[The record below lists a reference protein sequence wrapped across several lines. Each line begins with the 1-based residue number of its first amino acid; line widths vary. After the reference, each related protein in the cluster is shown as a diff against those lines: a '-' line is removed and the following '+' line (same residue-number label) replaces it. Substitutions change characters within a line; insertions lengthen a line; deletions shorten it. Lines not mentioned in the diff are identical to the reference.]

1 MNELLCLNSKSIA
14 PWTGTFLRRYYSKG
28 FVSVQLLVLGLFF
41 SLLEAQTVLRF
52 DVPRGAATKT
62 LKLAAEQAEIDLMF
76 SSSIVENVKTKPL
89 KGRYTVQDAFAR
101 LLEGTDLAIYED
113 TESSTYAI
121 VATVDSSDYEPIYLE
136 QTLKTSS
143 MTQETPQRK
152 NPFGKF
158 LAAFSAALLASTPSG
173 VLAQEEDPSVYDLS
187 PFTVDASED
196 SGYLANSTL
205 AGTRIKS
212 DLKDIGTSIQV
223 VTSEFL
229 EDTGATNINEL
240 LIYTTNTETG
250 GSTGNFSGV
259 SVSTGR
265 TDTGEA
271 RASPQSAQRI
281 RGLFTADL
289 TRDYFLTS
297 IPFDDYNTTRIE
309 INRGSN
315 AILFGLGSPAGI
327 INNGLIDAQFDDFGS
342 IKLRFGEKGS
352 HRSSFD
358 FNKEIVEG
366 KLAIRVAGLIDNRK
380 YLQEPAFEDST
391 RFFATTTW
399 RPFENTTIRAH
410 FEDGQIDANRPDV
423 IAPKENISGWLLAG
437 KPIYDARIGLTGPTG
452 IFLDIDGDGTVEE
465 APPELVAANNARITM
480 VDVNG
485 RNFNEGN
492 FFLAANGQVDAPN
505 FPIAPGSDKPP
516 LITQARFFT
525 QPGGIWADTNSVGPS
540 MPGVF
545 GSYPNS
551 NRAPG
556 DALDADGQVEGH
568 NFWSVRNLDAVY
580 NNYNRQG
587 FTSIEQ
593 FDFGKNLLVGS
604 ASFQN
609 EEFDNT
615 NFVLEQTFM
624 ENKLG
629 FELAFDRQT
638 YTRESFTPFQD
649 NAGNIYVDINAVLP
663 DGRVNPNLGRPY
675 VDARSNKSDF
685 QLERDTVRA
694 TAYYDLNFTEIFDEG
709 WGSWLG
715 RHLLTAFYNTRE
727 DEQLN
732 YSSRMAVNDPQ
743 ILRALNTP
751 DNITTFNAM
760 LNPLMYV
767 GDSLLDITSMDNLPM
782 TRLQRAEIFRPGTT
796 VPMTFWDPGVQ
807 PGTNNRPATNDD
819 VILAQ
824 GQLVT
829 KDIPLSQAFTGAT
842 LEERSV
848 DSYAAIAQSY
858 WLNNHL
864 VSTVGYRKDEIELT
878 RFAGAPRDEVNSM
891 VVPRIRETT
900 PDVVIVEDDRWSW
913 GVVGHWPEGLVK
925 LPGGTKLSF
934 HYSESSNFQAQAGR
948 VDFRNRPLT
957 SPTGET
963 EERGFTISSSDNKFV
978 ARVNW
983 FDTVLANRSSA
994 TNLFG
999 ELVGNAIWQN
1009 AQFLFESAARTDD
1022 PELAR
1027 LNRAAGN
1034 QFLKGVLP
1042 GEDERE
1048 RPVIIRNDAGEEI
1061 SVERDAV
1068 AGSSDTED
1076 VAAEGMEIELIYNP
1090 LPNWRIALNV
1100 ARQQTVRSNVLPI
1113 TETQLIPHRLELYQR
1128 PVPGFEWLTLGQTL
1142 RGGMTED
1149 NVLFDPATQTLEKL
1163 NPGSLTHREW
1173 LEQGQGQGNLIGF
1186 RTAKAA
1192 EGATATEQREWRFN
1206 LVTHYDFREGRLN
1219 GIGVGGAVRW
1229 QDRAAIG
1236 FPFVENEDGL
1246 KVGDVFNPYFDDKQT
1261 NFDFWVRYNVPLF
1274 EDTFDWVVQ
1283 LNVRNAFTSSNEI
1296 IPIQA
1301 QPDGSLA
1308 RVRFA
1313 PQRTWFITSEFKF

>member
-1 MNELLCLNSKSIA
+1 MNMPTDENKFSYQSEMPVDSNKKAYSFR
-14 PWTGTFLRRYYSKG
+14 TFLAGWTVIALTASAPIA
-28 FVSVQLLVLGLFF
+28 
-41 SLLEAQTVLRF
+41 EAQ
-52 DVPRGAATKT
+52 
-62 LKLAAEQAEIDLMF
+62 
-76 SSSIVENVKTKPL
+76 
-89 KGRYTVQDAFAR
+89 
-101 LLEGTDLAIYED
+101 ED
-113 TESSTYAI
+113 
-121 VATVDSSDYEPIYLE
+121 
-136 QTLKTSS
+136 
-143 MTQETPQRK
+143 
-152 NPFGKF
+152 
-158 LAAFSAALLASTPSG
+158 
-173 VLAQEEDPSVYDLS
+173 EDKEVYDLS
-187 PFTVDASED
+187 PFTIDASED

-223 VTSEFL
+223 VTAEFL

-250 GSTGNFSGV
+250 GSIGNFSGV

-289 TRDYFLTS
+289 TRNYFLTS
-297 IPFDDYNTTRIE
+297 IPFDEYNTSRIE

-327 INNGLIDAQFDDFGS
+327 INNGLISAQFNDFGS
-342 IKLRFGEKGS
+342 IKIRLAEKGS

-358 FNKEIVEG
+358 VNKELVKG
-366 KLAIRVAGLIDNRK
+366 KFALRVAGVIDNRK
-380 YLQEPAFEDST
+380 YIQEPAFEDSI
-391 RFFATTTW
+391 RFFVTGTW

-437 KPIYDARIGLTGPTG
+437 KPLYDARIGLTGPSG
-452 IFLDIDGDGTVEE
+452 IFLDLDGDGIVEE
-465 APPELVAANNARITM
+465 APPELVNAANARLTM
-480 VDVNG
+480 VDNNG

-505 FPIAPGSDKPP
+505 LPIAPGSDKPP

-545 GSYPNS
+545 GSYPTS

-609 EEFDNT
+609 EDFDNA
-615 NFVLEQTFM
+615 NFVLEQTFLDD
-624 ENKLG
+624 KLG
-629 FELAFDRQT
+629 FEFAFDRQT
-638 YTRESFTPFQD
+638 YKRESFTPFQD
-649 NAGNIYVDINAVLP
+649 NAGNIYVDINVVLP
-663 DGRVNPNLGRPY
+663 DGRLNPNLGRPY
-675 VDARSNKSDF
+675 ADARSGKGDLSLDSET
-685 QLERDTVRA
+685 LRA
-694 TAYYDLNFTEIFDEG
+694 TAYYDLDLAEQFSDG
-709 WGSWLG
+709 WGKWLG
-715 RHLLTAFYNTRE
+715 RHLLTGFYNERE

-807 PGTNNRPATNDD
+807 PGTNNRPATDDD

-829 KDIPLSQAFTGAT
+829 KDIPLAQAFTSAS
-842 LEERSV
+842 LEKRFV
-848 DSYAAIAQSY
+848 DSQAAIAQSY
-858 WLNNHL
+858 WLDNHL
-864 VSTVGYRKDEIELT
+864 VSTIGWRKDEVEL
-878 RFAGAPRDEVNSM
+878 RRIAGAPRDELNSM
-891 VVPRIRETT
+891 VISRIEEGT
-900 PDVVIVEDDRWSW
+900 PDVVVIEDERISW
-913 GVVGHWPEGLVK
+913 GVVGHWPEKLFK
-925 LPGGTKLSF
+925 LPGDVKLSL
-934 HYSESSNFQAQAGR
+934 HYSESSNFQPQAGR
-948 VDFRNRPLT
+948 VDFRNRPIE

-963 EERGFTISSSDNKFV
+963 EEKGFTLATADNKFV

-983 FDTVLANRSSA
+983 YETVLANRSSA

-999 ELVGNAIWQN
+999 EIVSNAIWQN
-1009 AQFLFESAARTDD
+1009 TQFLFESAARTDD

-1027 LNRAAGN
+1027 LNRATGN
-1034 QFLKGVLP
+1034 AFLNGVLP
-1042 GEDERE
+1042 GENDRE
-1048 RPVIIRNDAGEEI
+1048 RPVKIFNDAGEEI
-1061 SVERDAV
+1061 SLERDAV
-1068 AGSSDTED
+1068 AGASDTED
-1076 VAAEGMEIELIYNP
+1076 VSAKGMEVELIYNP

-1100 ARQQTVRSNVLPI
+1100 AKQETVRSNLLPV
-1113 TETQLIPHRLELYQR
+1113 TANELIPHRLELYEQ
-1128 PVPGFEWLTLGQTL
+1128 PVPGFEWLTIGETF
-1142 RGGMTED
+1142 RGGMTEE
-1149 NVLFDPATQTLEKL
+1149 NVVFDPENQVFEKVNPAT
-1163 NPGSLTHREW
+1163 LTHREW
-1173 LEQGQGQGNLIGF
+1173 LEQGQGQGGLIGF
-1186 RTAKAA
+1186 RTAKSA
-1192 EGATATEQREWRFN
+1192 EGAIATEQRKWRLN
-1206 LVTHYDFREGRLN
+1206 LVSHYDFREGRLD
-1219 GIGVGGAVRW
+1219 GFGVGGAVRW
-1229 QDRAAIG
+1229 QDKAAIG
-1236 FPFVENEDGL
+1236 FPFITNEDGL
-1246 KVGDVFNPYFDDKQT
+1246 SVGDVTDPYFDDKQT

-1274 EDTFDWVVQ
+1274 EDVFDWVVQ
-1283 LNVRNAFTSSNEI
+1283 VNVRNAFTSSNEI

-1301 QPDGSLA
+1301 QPDGTYA

-1313 PQRTWFITSEFKF
+1313 PQRSWFITSEFKF